1 MRRHRVTVVNYSL
14 SVVAAALVLSASS
27 CSFNGGAALEAPLAS
42 AQRTE
47 AAGLT
52 QEASVACRPQE
63 CFGSAIALL
72 RSGEA
77 DRAKL
82 GLTEL
87 ADRYPDTVWAARAS
101 FVLADLAI
109 EEGSREALGLLEDA
123 STLTDIGD
131 YILLNKARALKNSG
145 LLEESL
151 AAYGSMDTLYPDSVL
166 RAEARFRRA
175 VALMEAG
182 DYARARRAFS
192 DFIKDFPENILVP
205 DALLDSAVSS
215 IVLDEAAEAVKAANA
230 MLVRY
235 PAHPLARYAESIASR
250 LKKDASAPEL
260 TMEERSMR
268 ADRLFANARYNDA
281 AAEYAYIAKNAGE
294 RERQRSTFRLALSQ
308 VRLKKYDLA
317 EKTLNGYLG
326 LREPDREREALY
338 WLAFTAAR
346 QGKEELLGETGKR
359 LWVKYPKS
367 AERARAMLLLAN
379 LYQGRSRQDKA
390 VSIFRQV
397 VNEFRETDA
406 ADDALWSIGWSAY
419 RAARYPEAFKSFQSY
434 RDANP
439 KGKRKGQFLY
449 WSGRSLEKTGRGKE
463 AADYYNR
470 VCAEDPAY
478 YCQMSRGRLDAL
490 NGNNLKAAL
499 TPLEPMAPNGEQT
512 VDLPAGAAS
521 NEDLRSDGR
530 REAADDRGAEAQ
542 EGPGGSELSLDVHYL
557 AARELLI
564 LALPASASKEIS
576 VLTSRYTDDPE
587 SLQDLADL
595 FYQAEDYYSAL
606 RIYHNYLSK
615 TDPRGR
621 PDAAAG
627 LRAYSFP
634 PGLVESVRLKA
645 PAGVD
650 PCLVAA
656 VMREESSFNPKAVS
670 VTGAL
675 GLMQIMPSTGIFVAK
690 ELGRDGF
697 EPRDLLNPETNIRIG
712 SWYLGYLGR
721 KYNNDIVLTIAGYNA
736 GPGAV
741 KRWRETL
748 PSEFDEFIESIPY
761 TETRNYA
768 KRVLKSYNEF
778 RKASETALRQ
788 GAARP
793 DILIQKKSPAAFGRT
808 DKERS

>member
-14 SVVAAALVLSASS
+14 SVVATALALSASS
-27 CSFNGGAALEAPLAS
+27 CSFNRGAALEVPATA

-52 QEASVACRPQE
+52 QEVDGACRPQE

-77 DRAKL
+77 ERAKL

-101 FVLADLAI
+101 FVLADFAI

-145 LLEESL
+145 LLDASL
-151 AAYGSMDTLYPDSVL
+151 AAYGSLDTLYPDSVL
-166 RAEARFRRA
+166 RAEARFRKA

-182 DYARARRAFS
+182 DYTRARRAFS
-192 DFIKDFPENILVP
+192 DFIRDFPDNILVP

-215 IVLDEAAEAVKAANA
+215 IVLNETTEAVKAANA
-230 MLVRY
+230 ILVRY
-235 PAHPLARYAESIASR
+235 PAHPLARYAESIVSR

-260 TMEERSMR
+260 TTEERFMR

-294 RERQRSTFRLALSQ
+294 RERQRSTFRLAVTQ

-326 LREPDREREALY
+326 LREPEREREALY

-346 QGKEELLGETGKR
+346 QGKEELLGDTGKR
-359 LWVKYPKS
+359 LGVKYPKS

-379 LYQGRSRQDKA
+379 LYQGRARQDKA

-397 VNEFRETDA
+397 VNEFGETDA
-406 ADDALWSIGWSAY
+406 SDEALWSIGWSAY
-419 RAARYPEAFKSFQSY
+419 RAGRYPEAFKSFQSY
-434 RDANP
+434 RDTNP

-463 AADYYNR
+463 AAAYYNR
-470 VCAEDPAY
+470 VCAADPAY
-478 YCQMSRGRLDAL
+478 YCQMSRGRLDAI
-490 NGNNLKAAL
+490 NGINIKAAL
-499 TPLEPMAPNGEQT
+499 TPPEPMAPNGAQT
-512 VDLPAGAAS
+512 ADVTAEAQRNDDFYA
-521 NEDLRSDGR
+521 DGR
-530 REAADDRGAEAQ
+530 NERTDDRGADPQ
-542 EGPGGSELSLDVHYL
+542 EDPRSELSLDVHYL

-564 LALPASASKEIS
+564 LALPASASKELS
-576 VLTSRYTDDPE
+576 VLTSMYTDDPE
-587 SLQDLADL
+587 SLQDLAGL

-606 RIYHNYLSK
+606 RIYYDYLSK
-615 TDPRGR
+615 TDPHERT
-621 PDAAAG
+621 DAATE

-634 PGLVESVRLKA
+634 PGLVESVRHKA

-675 GLMQIMPSTGIFVAK
+675 GLMQIMPSTGMFVAK
-690 ELGRDGF
+690 ELGRAGF
-697 EPRDLLNPETNIRIG
+697 EPKELLNPETNIRIG
-712 SWYLGYLGR
+712 SWYLWYLGR

-741 KRWRETL
+741 KRWQETL

-778 RKASETALRQ
+778 RRASGTAFRQ
-788 GAARP
+788 GAAIP
-793 DILIQKKSPAAFGRT
+793 DILIQKKSPAAFGRA